1 MGISEIAALIIVL
14 LTIGVSIYKN
24 SQKMTVLKAV
34 IMGVEESI
42 DGAPEVIKKIIARN
56 AKDYG
61 IGKVLSKLVKK
72 FTT

>member
-24 SQKMTVLKAV
+24 SKKMSMLKAV
-34 IMGVEESI
+34 IMGVEAGFNST
-42 DGAPEVIKKIIARN
+42 PEILKSVIARR
-56 AKDYG
+56 AKEYG
-61 IGKVLSKLVKK
+61 VSKVLFKLVQK